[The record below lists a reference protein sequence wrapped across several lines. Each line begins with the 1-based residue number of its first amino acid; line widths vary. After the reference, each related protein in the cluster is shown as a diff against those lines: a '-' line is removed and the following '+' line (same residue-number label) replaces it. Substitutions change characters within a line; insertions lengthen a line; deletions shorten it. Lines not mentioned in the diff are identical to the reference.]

1 MVYVYDEE
9 FEIRDCQL
17 SLTEHENLEELLD
30 DYLDLHEMISE
41 CEEDKKPLEKKII
54 KLQHKV
60 SLIDKAKHDLK
71 WKYWLRHLKDLEHVS
86 NMNNFIC
93 SPYTTLETEIRKLA
107 FKREEEK

>member
-17 SLTEHENLEELLD
+17 SLTEHENLELLLD
-30 DYLDLHEMISE
+30 DYLNLSELLSE
-41 CEEDKKPLEKKII
+41 CEKDKKPLEKKII

-60 SLIDKAKHDLK
+60 SLIDKAIHDLR
-71 WKYWLRHLKDLEHVS
+71 WEYWLTHLKYLENVS
-86 NMNNFIC
+86 NMNNFIH